1 MMTPARMA
9 KVEEAARIGLAW
21 HAALARG
28 DVERMTALLAEDC
41 VWESASPAPEG
52 TRVAGRAAI
61 AAHLRAE
68 VQAVLP
74 AAWRVEGVA
83 GFGRH
88 CVVYWRSEGGETTE
102 CCGVDVFEVR
112 GGLVVEIK
120 SYVKA

>member
-1 MMTPARMA
+1 MTPARMA

-21 HAALARG
+21 HAARARG
-28 DVERMTALLAEDC
+28 DVDGMVALLGEGC

-61 AAHLRAE
+61 AAHLLAWL
-68 VQAVLP
+68 QDALQTT
-74 AAWRVEGVA
+74 WRVEGVA

-88 CVVYWRSEGGETTE
+88 CVVYWRSEGGEMGQRR
-102 CCGVDVFEVR
+102 GVDVFQVSD
-112 GGLVVEIK
+112 GLVVEIK